1 MIPGETID
9 PRDARDIDMPGVPGN
24 HRDLETRIHRYPRDP
39 RDVNVPVVPGDPRD
53 PRDIDI
59 PGVPGDPRD
68 PRDIPPRL

>member
-1 MIPGETID
+1 MIPGETI
-9 PRDARDIDMPGVPGN
+9 DARDIDMPGVPGN

-53 PRDIDI
+53 IDI

-68 PRDIPPRL
+68 PRDIPARL